1 MSYLFNKPDQ
11 LDIAPG
17 KLQTKREGTF
27 VENLY
32 AQYESSRLN
41 DVADGEFA
49 VLKDQ
54 WGPIVDTM
62 RERIGKE
69 SVLHSSLLF
78 GRQKMLPSYE
88 GGPIKFTGLK
98 TEFTHINPANY
109 LSPSVTQIGVDQTNN
124 EMLYRKKS
132 DQLIKIIKENPE
144 TFPDLQWVSHDE
156 LLERGINQAKENMK
170 DLEDISARSPGMLSG
185 LARLA
190 GGVGAA
196 FTDPINIETSVV
208 GGAKTLLGRVFEGAI
223 IGAGVEAY
231 TQEGVKEWYETLGLE
246 YTPEQFW
253 TSVAAGGVFGGG
265 APIAFNIAGKTIN
278 FTSDQMR
285 SGYKAFTD
293 SGFYKPSKTDEAA
306 LKAIENIEEDINSNP
321 ITDLIEHEERLETS
335 VRAVEDAE
343 IPNFP
348 DEPRSD
354 VKPPTSVYDS
364 DTQGPGYE
372 RFNPDEIEVDAKTFQ
387 FKEGGDESGVTERL
401 QGVEKWIPEYSG
413 IVLVYEF
420 ADGKRFIA
428 DGHQRLALAKRIK
441 AKDPSQNVE
450 LPGYLLREVDG
461 ITPEQAR
468 VQAASKNIAEGSGT
482 AIDAAKILRG
492 DPKRIGDL
500 PPRSSLVRIAQ
511 DLRKLSDD
519 DFGAVI
525 NGVIEPKYAAIVAQ
539 LIPDNQ
545 QLQSN
550 AIKILNK
557 TDPSNVVQAEAIVR
571 QIREADAD
579 TAVQETLFGD
589 EIVQESY
596 YTERSVIL
604 DKTIKQLRQDKSAFQ
619 NLVRNSDR
627 LESEGNKLAKNANE
641 RRASNDS
648 QAIAYLQKIANKKG
662 PLSDSLTDQAKL
674 ARSTGN
680 YTDATRNFID
690 VVRGG
695 IERGDFDGVQSSNVG
710 RAIDVEAQSRA
721 SENVGSRAVED
732 FDEPGGVG
740 AKAQADQLQQDQND
754 LIQEAM
760 QPDVQLRQDLQKT
773 IDDGAS
779 NDVIDSHP
787 AVINALE
794 QAMAIPETHTRKG
807 YLTFE
812 WTNSR
817 EFKFG
822 DQDIVGYD
830 NAVIQLYKD
839 AQTLAW
845 RDDGI
850 DVPVNPVKNE
860 RKAVIVLGPPA
871 SGKSSVANP
880 IARKLNAAI
889 LDSDEAKKTLP
900 DYQNGIGANAVH
912 VESQL
917 LTNMVEDIVKDQGIN
932 IVIPTVG
939 SNRDKIYMMMRRFQ
953 KAGYD
958 VTLFDMVV
966 SAENAR
972 IRMYN
977 RFIKTGRLIP
987 PKYLD
992 EVGDN
997 PTTTYDKLKEQKAA
1011 DGYVRLDNNGDI
1023 NEPKI
1028 LLEDTKNLLEGA
1040 DISIR
1045 SRGRGGPGA
1054 AQESRIQRDG
1064 EEDLAEI
1071 GRLDIDEEIP
1081 IALEVDENN
1090 NTVAK
1095 TTSMRKIQ
1103 EEIEQDEKML
1113 ARFKEC
1119 VK

>member
-1 MSYLFNKPDQ
+1 LSFFSNKRDA
-11 LDIAPG
+11 LEVDPG
-17 KLQTKREGTF
+17 PLLTGPSGTF

-32 AQYESSRLN
+32 AQFDSSRLN
-41 DVADGEFA
+41 DVTDGEFA
-49 VLKDQ
+49 VVKDQ
-54 WGPIVDTM
+54 WGPIIDTVN
-62 RERIGKE
+62 ERLNKTSATYMPITIAGVKIGHNTY
-69 SVLHSSLLF
+69 S
-78 GRQKMLPSYE
+78 
-88 GGPIKFTGLK
+88 
-98 TEFTHINPANY
+98 NPASY
-109 LSPSVTQIGVDQTNN
+109 LTPSIFSSAAPGAGESNN
-124 EMLYRKKS
+124 EWWYNKKS
-132 DQLIKIIKENPE
+132 NELINLIQENPE
-144 TFPDLQWVSHDE
+144 VFPDLQWVSHDA

-185 LARLA
+185 LARLS
-190 GGVGAA
+190 GGIGAA
-196 FTDPINIETSVV
+196 FTDPINIETAFI
-208 GGAKTLLGRVFEGAI
+208 GGSAKTLLGRVFEGAAL
-223 IGAGVEAY
+223 GAGVEAM
-231 TQEGVKEWYETLGLE
+231 TQQGVKEWYETLGLE

-265 APIAFNIAGKTIN
+265 APIAFKIAGKTIN
-278 FTSDQMR
+278 LTSEQMR
-285 SGYKAFTD
+285 NGYKAFTD

-306 LKAIENIEEDINSNP
+306 LKAIENIEEDIKSNP
-321 ITDLIEHEERLETS
+321 ITDLIEHEERFETA
-335 VRAVEDAE
+335 VRAAEDAE

-354 VKPPTSVYDS
+354 VKPPTSVYDF

-413 IVLVYEF
+413 NVLVYEY

-441 AKDPSQNVE
+441 ANDPSQKVE
-450 LPGYLLREVDG
+450 LPGYLYREVDG

-468 VQAASKNIAEGSGT
+468 VRAALKNIAEDSGT
-482 AIDAAKILRG
+482 ALDAAKVLRV
-492 DPKRIGDL
+492 DPERIGDL
-500 PPRSSLVRIAQ
+500 PPKSAMVRIAQ
-511 DLRKLSDD
+511 ELRKLSDD
-519 DFGAVI
+519 DFMAVI
-525 NGVIEPKYAAIVAQ
+525 NGVVEPKYAAIVAQ
-539 LIPDNQ
+539 LIPENQ

-550 AIKILNK
+550 AIKILAK

-571 QIREADAD
+571 QIRQVDSD
-579 TAVQETLFGD
+579 QAVQETLFGD
-589 EIVQESY
+589 EIVEESY
-596 YTERSVIL
+596 FTERSVIL

-721 SENVGSRAVED
+721 SQNVGSRAVEE

-740 AKAQADQLQQDQND
+740 AKAQAEQLQQDQND
-754 LIQEAM
+754 MIEEAM
-760 QPDVQLRQDLQKT
+760 QPDIQLRQDLQKK
-773 IDDGAS
+773 IDEGAS
-779 NDVIDSHP
+779 NDVIDNHP
-787 AVINALE
+787 AVIDAIE
-794 QAMAIPETHTRKG
+794 QAKAIPETHTRQG
-807 YLTFE
+807 FATFE
-812 WTNSR
+812 WENSR

-822 DQDIVGYD
+822 DQDVVGYD

-850 DVPVNPVKNE
+850 DVPANPVKKE

-900 DYQNGIGANAVH
+900 DYQGGVGANAVH
-912 VESQL
+912 VESQI
-917 LTNMVEDIVKDQGIN
+917 LTNMVEDIALDQGVN
-932 IVIPTVG
+932 FVFPTVG
-939 SNRDKIYMMMRRFQ
+939 SKRDKIYGMIRRFQ

-977 RFIKTGRLIP
+977 RFIKTGRLIMP
-987 PKYLD
+987 EYLD

-997 PTTTYDKLKEQKAA
+997 PTITYNTLKEQKVA
-1011 DGYVRLDNNGDI
+1011 DSYVRLDNNGDI

-1081 IALEVDENN
+1081 IGLEIGDGD
-1090 NTVAK
+1090 TVTPQ
-1095 TTSMRKIQ
+1095 TTTIRQIQ
-1103 EEIEQDEKML
+1103 EEIDQDEKML